1 MPDAG
6 QAFRTPVTGVTVD
19 ATYVIAGVLAL
30 LLLAYL
36 VATLLKPEW
45 FG

>member
-1 MPDAG
+1 M
-6 QAFRTPVTGVTVD
+6 D
-19 ATYVIAGVLAL
+19 ATYVLAGLVAL
-30 LLLAYL
+30 LLLGYL

>member
-1 MPDAG
+1 M
-6 QAFRTPVTGVTVD
+6 D
-19 ATYVIAGVLAL
+19 ATYLIAGVLAL
-30 LLLAYL
+30 LLLVYL

>member
-1 MPDAG
+1 MDM
-6 QAFRTPVTGVTVD
+6 
-19 ATYVIAGVLAL
+19 TYVIAGIVAL
-30 LLLAYL
+30 LLAIYL

>member
-1 MPDAG
+1 M
-6 QAFRTPVTGVTVD
+6 D
-19 ATYVIAGVLAL
+19 ATYVIAGLVAL
-30 LLLAYL
+30 LLLGYL